1 MKTLCT
7 AGSYSIGILDTNNY
21 VLFDHTKPK
30 RKTRKGIET
39 VEYEYSYYS
48 QLAQAVKELARRTAN
63 EQAKDL
69 RDWLKKFNA
78 TCDEL
83 TGLFTARESLLDLQ
97 GYSLVKKPKKRPPPA
112 SPPPVSACKCSTPC
126 AVCTCSSFEE
136 INIPLWPDIKV
147 IEGGAK

>member
-7 AGSYSIGILDTNNY
+7 AGSYSLGILDENNY
-21 VLFDHTKPK
+21 VIFDHTKPK
-30 RKTRKGIET
+30 RKVRKGIES

-48 QLAQAVKELARRTAN
+48 QIAQAVKELARRTAN

-78 TCDEL
+78 TCEEL

-97 GYSLVKKPKKRPPPA
+97 GYSLSRSQRKGLVPRLPCLRRAVNVKLHA
-112 SPPPVSACKCSTPC
+112 PPVH
-126 AVCTCSSFEE
+126 V
-136 INIPLWPDIKV
+136 
-147 IEGGAK
+147 